1 MLQLHL
7 HLCNNHLR
15 LTNLFFSSKY
25 ATFWFGKFGSIA
37 QKTKIKTETLSALY
51 IFFAQMLPVET
62 VLPFQM
68 RRESNFQVLL
78 SGIWQEM
85 KNRRN
90 RIMLIHCRGQ
100 HKAELVT
107 IDSPAG
113 SCLSCCYQV
122 QWSSKLSQKSWWGQT
137 TQLNKALFY

>member
-1 MLQLHL
+1 MSMQLMNYMHYAPASPPPMQQPFAADKS
-7 HLCNNHLR
+7 
-15 LTNLFFSSKY
+15 FFSSKY

-122 QWSSKLSQKSWWGQT
+122 Q
-137 TQLNKALFY
+137 